1 MLPEFHLLLYL
12 QDKKPEVKAEPAK
25 AEVKTEVK
33 PEPVKPEPSKTE
45 LKAELKTEVKPES
58 KPESKPEPA
67 KTEPPTPTL
76 QTTPP
81 LTTPSPQ
88 QLVAAVTSLNA
99 LLQDK
104 EALTDKVYHA
114 LKEEVMADETTA
126 ALLKEYKKLQVRLQM
141 AAVSGTQ
148 PDNDDMQRFQ
158 GISALLFGKM
168 EVSQYLLAE
177 MRLQQEVAGILRII
191 TDAADIDMG
200 MGQ

>member
-1 MLPEFHLLLYL
+1 MEHATAHRLAQEIRQSEEY
-12 QDKKPEVKAEPAK
+12 
-25 AEVKTEVK
+25 
-33 PEPVKPEPSKTE
+33 
-45 LKAELKTEVKPES
+45 
-58 KPESKPEPA
+58 
-67 KTEPPTPTL
+67 
-76 QTTPP
+76 QT
-81 LTTPSPQ
+81 
-88 QLVAAVTSLNA
+88 
-99 LLQDK
+99 
-104 EALTDKVYHA
+104 YHA

-158 GISALLFGKM
+158 GISALLFGKL

-177 MRLQQEVAGILRII
+177 MRLQQAVADILRII

>member
-1 MLPEFHLLLYL
+1 MTWGRTSDTIGRNAATCVSPFFVGNRDEF
-12 QDKKPEVKAEPAK
+12 QAK
-25 AEVKTEVK
+25 HRFMDSVLKGWTDCYGTCYGTPLGAGNPPKRGVSDVSRTERGG
-33 PEPVKPEPSKTE
+33 
-45 LKAELKTEVKPES
+45 
-58 KPESKPEPA
+58 
-67 KTEPPTPTL
+67 
-76 QTTPP
+76 
-81 LTTPSPQ
+81 
-88 QLVAAVTSLNA
+88 
-99 LLQDK
+99 
-104 EALTDKVYHA
+104 YGGR
-114 LKEEVMADETTA
+114 ETTA

-158 GISALLFGKM
+158 GISALLFGKL